1 MKDNYMIYIVVALV
15 VLVGGFVLFQNMAPQ
30 TTDEMPTQE
39 TTIPDMVTPDE
50 LMMDDTVMPEDE
62 MVMESQS
69 IVEIAAGDPNF
80 STLVAAVTEAGL
92 VDTLSGE
99 GPFTVFAPTNDAFAA
114 LPEGTLEALLADP
127 EALTSVL
134 TYHVVQGAVTSDAV
148 VNLDA
153 ATTVNG
159 QDISISVSEMDGVM
173 INDATVVIPD
183 IMASNGVIHVIDTV
197 LIPQ

>member
-39 TTIPDMVTPDE
+39 TTVPDMVIPDE
-50 LMMDDTVMPEDE
+50 LIMDETDEIVMG
-62 MVMESQS
+62 SQS

-80 STLVAAVTEAGL
+80 SILVAALTEAGL
-92 VDTLSGE
+92 VETLSGE
-99 GPFTVFAPTNDAFAA
+99 GPFTVFAPTDAAFAA
-114 LPEGTLEALLADP
+114 LPEGTIEALLADP
-127 EALTSVL
+127 QALTSVL
-134 TYHVVQGAVTSDAV
+134 TYHVVQGSVTSDAV
-148 VNLDA
+148 VNLDS

-159 QDISISVSEMDGVM
+159 QDISISVSETDGVM
-173 INDATVVIPD
+173 INDATVVLPD
-183 IMASNGVIHVIDTV
+183 IMATNGVIHVIDTV